1 MMKKEKSC
9 YYISSYINCLGGK
22 LTSRDM
28 PGGDLPH
35 PPQKGKQTVAGDSDP
50 HTARSLRD
58 LCHWISALGS
68 WGSYP
73 ESHPTTPQHELFKT
87 INVSFTCTPSGS
99 IRGHPI
105 EPHTSARSCQELLSA
120 AAGCRLST
128 ITCPCLLVHLYL
140 SNYRSKSSVP
150 WTIDGYI

>member
-9 YYISSYINCLGGK
+9 YYIGSYINCLGGK

-87 INVSFTCTPSGS
+87 INVLFTCTPFGKYQRTSHRAPHVCTELPGAALS
-99 IRGHPI
+99 CSWLQI
-105 EPHTSARSCQELLSA
+105 EHNHLPLLP
-120 AAGCRLST
+120 R
-128 ITCPCLLVHLYL
+128 
-140 SNYRSKSSVP
+140 SSVLVKSQ
-150 WTIDGYI
+150 I